1 MRWVIPSEKKRICF
15 PHIFLVLKF
24 VKFVCT
30 VNNVHKSVFVLK
42 MFIFV
47 YFSLLVSD
55 DRVVYPSLL
64 TTEVCLHYQNLR
76 MENQGFILP
85 ELKDPLIKLM
95 R

>member
-1 MRWVIPSEKKRICF
+1 MRWVIPSEKKGICF

-24 VKFVCT
+24 VCT
-30 VNNVHKSVFVLK
+30 VNNVHKSIFVLK

-47 YFSLLVSD
+47 YFSFLVSD
-55 DRVVYPSLL
+55 DHVVYPSLL
-64 TTEVCLHYQNLR
+64 ATEVCSHYQNLK

-85 ELKDPLIKLM
+85 EVEDPLIKLI